1 MDITMTATKA
11 KAEFL
16 GLIDRV
22 ASGDSG
28 PVTVTKHGKAKVMIV
43 RLEEFS
49 LLEQGYGAL
58 RGQAFASAT
67 YDPFGPAMDH
77 DPSADAEN
85 LLA

>member
-1 MDITMTATKA
+1 MDTTITATKA

-43 RLEEFS
+43 PLAEPSFQGR
-49 LLEQGYGAL
+49 GYGAM
-58 RGQAFASAT
+58 RGQAVASAT
-67 YDPFGPAMDH
+67 YDPFGPALDQT
-77 DPSADAEN
+77 PSDDREN
-85 LLA
+85 LAL